1 MYGVGRA
8 REAGPAWMTTLELA
22 EQLDDTG
29 YRLRA
34 LWGLCI
40 DQFNNGQFRT
50 ALEYAQRYGGLV
62 ENSTDP
68 VDLVMADRILAT
80 ALHYLGDQNNARIHI
95 DRALAHHAVLA
106 QQPHIVRLQFDQRVT
121 AHYFQARILWL
132 QGCADRSLRVVEE
145 NIKEGSAIGHALS
158 FCSVLGQ
165 GACPIF
171 FLAGDLDAAAR
182 YGAMLLDHTERNPIR
197 LWQIWARCFIGM
209 VTVRRGD
216 TASGL
221 QALRDGLEQAGAAK
235 FLPRFLLPL
244 GELAACLGEAGEIGL
259 ALETID
265 ETLARCE
272 SRDERWYVAEQL
284 RIRGELLL
292 REGKYQ
298 AVAAAEDCFERA
310 INVAREQGALFWE
323 LRCALSLARLRV
335 KQDRRTDAG
344 GVLAPVYDRFAEGFG
359 IEDMRAA
366 RALLESLSLH
376 R

>member
-1 MYGVGRA
+1 VA
-8 REAGPAWMTTLELA
+8 
-22 EQLDDTG
+22 
-29 YRLRA
+29 
-34 LWGLCI
+34 
-40 DQFNNGQFRT
+40 
-50 ALEYAQRYGGLV
+50 
-62 ENSTDP
+62 NSTDP

-80 ALHYLGDQNNARIHI
+80 ALHYLGDQNNARNHI
-95 DRALAHHAVLA
+95 DGALAHHAVLA
-106 QQPHIVRLQFDQRVT
+106 QQPHLVRLQFDQRVT

-132 QGCADRSLRVVEE
+132 QGCADQSLRVVEE
-145 NIKEGSAIGHALS
+145 NIKEGSAIGHALT

-209 VTVRRGD
+209 VTARRGD
-216 TASGL
+216 RLGGL

-244 GELAACLGEAGEIGL
+244 GEFATCLGETGEIGL

-265 ETLARCE
+265 ETLVRCE
-272 SRDERWYVAEQL
+272 SRDERWYLAEQL
-284 RIRGELLL
+284 RIKGELLL
-292 REGKYQ
+292 RDGKYQ
-298 AVAAAEDCFERA
+298 AVAAAEACFEAA

-323 LRCALSLARLRV
+323 LRGALSLARLRV
-335 KQDRRTDAG
+335 KQDRPTDARH
-344 GVLAPVYDRFAEGFG
+344 VLAPVCDRFTEGFE

-366 RALLESLSLH
+366 RALLESLSVQQSGPSLPGPALG
-376 R
+376 